1 MDREI
6 KIPPDWNAEVQTNI
20 DRFAFTF
27 QTQSDFTIAKRIY
40 ERLLEL
46 RKLSIVAFEKNPSD
60 AGKTYRLRAELDD
73 LIISILFLKTFFIFD
88 KSKNLEILCPPMLK
102 ILLK

>member
-6 KIPPDWNAEVQTNI
+6 KIPPNWNAEVQTNI
-20 DRFAFTF
+20 ERFAFTF

-60 AGKTYRLRAELDD
+60 AGKTYRLHTELDD
-73 LIISILFLKTFFIFD
+73 LIIRAKA
-88 KSKNLEILCPPMLK
+88 ELCAWERK
-102 ILLK
+102 

>member
-46 RKLSIVAFEKNPSD
+46 RKLSIDAFEKNPND
-60 AGKTYRLRAELDD
+60 AGKTYSLRAELDD
-73 LIISILFLKTFFIFD
+73 LIIRAKAEVDAWEQKWRTL
-88 KSKNLEILCPPMLK
+88 
-102 ILLK
+102 